1 MECTKCH
8 QIREIAKGK
17 RWCKIC
23 KNEYEKERRAKD
35 REKHNE
41 RGRELY
47 QKKKEKV
54 LQQEM
59 KIDETQT
66 KICSV
71 CNETKT
77 LNNFH
82 MAKCKGNIRAMCK
95 SCSTEKRREYYKNN
109 KEKINETR
117 REYEK
122 EKIKN
127 DIDFKFKKYLRARIY
142 MAFTTK
148 GLKKSNR
155 TWKYI
160 NCTND
165 FFKKWIEFQLYDGM
179 TLENYGEYWHIDHV
193 NPCASFDLSKEEDI
207 KECFSWKN
215 LRPLRCDKNKKKRS
229 KIIPFDILLQEL
241 KAKVFLKG
249 INNNES
255 KNYQSDSKGSESDI
269 NSCTPS

>member
-8 QIREIAKGK
+8 QVRELAKGK

-23 KNEYEKERRAKD
+23 KNQYEKERRAKD
-35 REKHNE
+35 KEKHNE

-47 QKKKEKV
+47 QKKKEQV

-66 KICSV
+66 KKCTV
-71 CNETKT
+71 CQEDKP

-82 MAKCKGNIRAMCK
+82 VAKCKGNIRAMCK

-127 DIDFKFKKYLRARIY
+127 DIDFKLEKQLRSRIY

-160 NCTND
+160 KCTSD
-165 FFKKWIEFQLYDGM
+165 FFKNWIEFQLYDGM
-179 TLENYGEYWHIDHV
+179 TMENYGEFWHIDHV
-193 NPCASFDLSKEEDI
+193 KPCASFDLSREKDI
-207 KECFSWKN
+207 EECFSWKN
-215 LRPLRCDKNKKKRS
+215 MRPLRSDKNKKKND
-229 KIIPFDILLQEL
+229 KIIPFDILMQEL
-241 KAKVFLKG
+241 KVKVFLKG
-249 INNNES
+249 INNNE
-255 KNYQSDSKGSESDI
+255 
-269 NSCTPS
+269 